1 MQEIKALTT
10 QTTMRIQPPVRTG
23 HVYTQH
29 LDDDPDEIFPLLC
42 PVRET
47 EWVRGW
53 DPETVISESGLAEM
67 GCVFTTV
74 DEFGTSTWFVS
85 VYDRD
90 DHHIEFV
97 KFTPRYFVV
106 LVSIRLR
113 SIEPGRTAAECRYQ
127 YTAVGQAGRDFV
139 AGYTGAKYL
148 EFMREWESELNHFLR
163 TGMKLDE

>member
-1 MQEIKALTT
+1 M
-10 QTTMRIQPPVRTG
+10 
-23 HVYTQH
+23 
-29 LDDDPDEIFPLLC
+29 
-42 PVRET
+42 
-47 EWVRGW
+47 
-53 DPETVISESGLAEM
+53 
-67 GCVFTTV
+67 
-74 DEFGTSTWFVS
+74 TWFVS
-85 VYDRD
+85 AYNRA

-97 KFTPRYFVV
+97 KFTPGYFVV

-127 YTAVGQAGRDFV
+127 YTAMGRAGRDFV